1 MKAVLDSFDAALT
14 QPGHG
19 PRLRAVRSAAQ
30 AVREQLLDQP
40 RVQAVRT
47 LPLARVPY
55 PARFAFQG
63 AAWSP
68 APLVQ
73 MTHRCLL
80 IQFRSGGAL
89 RTLLFNPSDVV
100 ANRAT
105 PFFADFIRA
114 VGPLEPL
121 LAPPSPPLATQLAEL
136 GLTAED
142 IDYVAF
148 DHFHTQDLRPLLGT
162 VDGTFKPRFPRAVLL
177 APRSEWIDWDALHP
191 MQLAWYIRD
200 GKRNLRPERIQFLD
214 GSLHLGDGVVLL
226 RTPGHTSGNQTL
238 LVRTRDG
245 IWGCSENGTS
255 ADNWSPH
262 VSRMPGV
269 ARFVRK
275 YQLEVLINSNTP
287 ELGAAQYTSMI
298 AERIIVDVVADAPDF
313 VRMFPSSEVTPGLW
327 APGASPT
334 WLHHAVTDGALELP
348 QRAAMEVPH
357 VRIA

>member
-1 MKAVLDSFDAALT
+1 MKNVLESFDAALT

-19 PRLRAVRSAAQ
+19 PRLRAVRSVAQ

-47 LPLARVPY
+47 LPLARIPY
-55 PARFAFQG
+55 PARFAFPG
-63 AAWSP
+63 RGLSP

-121 LAPPSPPLATQLAEL
+121 LAPPSPPLRRSWPEL

-177 APRSEWIDWDALHP
+177 APRASGSIGTPCIPCSSPGTSATASATCARSASNSSTDRCTSAT
-191 MQLAWYIRD
+191 ACCCCT
-200 GKRNLRPERIQFLD
+200 RPA
-214 GSLHLGDGVVLL
+214 
-226 RTPGHTSGNQTL
+226 TTSGNQTL

-245 IWGCSENGTS
+245 NLGLQRERHLGRQLVAARQPHAGSRPVRPASISSRCSSTPTPPSWG
-255 ADNWSPH
+255 P
-262 VSRMPGV
+262 R
-269 ARFVRK
+269 
-275 YQLEVLINSNTP
+275 NTP
-287 ELGAAQYTSMI
+287 
-298 AERIIVDVVADAPDF
+298 R
-313 VRMFPSSEVTPGLW
+313 
-327 APGASPT
+327 
-334 WLHHAVTDGALELP
+334 
-348 QRAAMEVPH
+348 
-357 VRIA
+357 